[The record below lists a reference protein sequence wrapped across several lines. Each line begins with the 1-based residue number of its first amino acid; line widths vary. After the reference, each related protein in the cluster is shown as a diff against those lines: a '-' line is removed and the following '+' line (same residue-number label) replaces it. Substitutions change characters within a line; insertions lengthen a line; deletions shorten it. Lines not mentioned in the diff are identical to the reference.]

1 MSCKV
6 PISDLNDD
14 MRQLINSKLIVV
26 TVDKFSN
33 QKSQVCAYTVTDDDH
48 VCIPFS
54 FAHNDLKIPH
64 IAKRH
69 FPKMTAPFTG
79 SLRESQISVK
89 NESIKLL
96 NETGCVLINCKCGFG
111 KTVTSISMCAS
122 IQLKTL
128 VVVNKLVLMKQ
139 WEESIRQ
146 FSPSAKIQ
154 RVESKTVI
162 DESNDYFVVN
172 AINIAKRP
180 AGTFKFIGCLVMDE
194 LHLLMA
200 EKLSKLTTFVF
211 PRYLIGL
218 SATPFRLDGMNS
230 LINFYFGSERV
241 MRTFKQ
247 MHTVFHVETGFTPK
261 TEANCLG
268 KLNWSSVIQS
278 QSADE
283 DRNNLIVRIIN
294 HFKDRVFLVMVKRVE
309 HGKVLAEKLVSSG
322 ENVTTLFGTS
332 NTFDKSA
339 RVLVGTTQKVGVG
352 FDFPK
357 LDTLLLATDV
367 ENYYIQYMSRVFRT
381 RDTHPIIFDLV
392 DDNHVLRKH
401 FKSRESVY
409 IEQGGCIEKFSF
421 EIL

>member
-6 PISDLNDD
+6 PISELSDE
-14 MRQLINSKLIVV
+14 MRELINSKLIVSSI
-26 TVDKFSN
+26 DKFSN
-33 QKSQVCAYTVTDDDH
+33 HKSQVCSYTVTDDNQ
-48 VCIPFS
+48 VYIPFS
-54 FAHNDLKIPH
+54 FAHNELKIPH
-64 IAKRH
+64 TPRRH
-69 FPKMTAPFTG
+69 FAKMTAPFTG
-79 SLRESQISVK
+79 SLRESQVSVK
-89 NESIKLL
+89 NESVTLL
-96 NETGCVLINCKCGFG
+96 NDKGCVLINCKCGFG
-111 KTVTSISMCAS
+111 KTVTTISICAS

-128 VVVNKLVLMKQ
+128 VVVNKIVLMKQ

-154 RVESKTVI
+154 IINSKTVI
-162 DESNDYFVVN
+162 DDTNDYFIVN
-172 AINIAKRP
+172 AINVLKRP
-180 AGTFKFIGCLVMDE
+180 VDAFKSIGCLVMDE

-230 LINFYFGSERV
+230 VIDFYFGSDRV

-247 MHTVFHVETGFTPK
+247 AHTVFRVETGFTPK
-261 TEANCLG
+261 METNCLG

-278 QSADE
+278 QSEDDE
-283 DRNNLIVRIIN
+283 RNNLIVRIIN
-294 HFKDRVFLVMVKRVE
+294 RYKDRVFLVMVKRVE
-309 HGKVLAEKLVSSG
+309 HGKVLAEKLCSSG
-322 ENVTTLFGTS
+322 EHVSTLFGLS

-352 FDFPK
+352 FDFPR

-381 RDTHPIIFDLV
+381 RDNHPIIFDLV
-392 DDNHVLRKH
+392 DNNHVLRKH
-401 FKSRESVY
+401 FKKRETVY
-409 IEQGGCIEKFSF
+409 LEQGGFIENFGF
-421 EIL
+421 